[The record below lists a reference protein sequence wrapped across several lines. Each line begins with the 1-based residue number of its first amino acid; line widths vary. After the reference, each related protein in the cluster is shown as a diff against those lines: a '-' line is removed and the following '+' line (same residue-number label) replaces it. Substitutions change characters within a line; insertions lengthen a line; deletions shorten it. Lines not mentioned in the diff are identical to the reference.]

1 MEDRTPAG
9 FGRKFYQLNYC
20 NGRNASKRVLYDS
33 QHSRTAPLARPL
45 FRCILLST
53 ITRIYIYIYAAQDT
67 SPSSIHYARTNAVF
81 IQRAVYTRAPPPIR
95 ETLNPRASFFTA
107 I

>member
-53 ITRIYIYIYAAQDT
+53 ITRIYIYTRGTRHVAI
-67 SPSSIHYARTNAVF
+67 IH
-81 IQRAVYTRAPPPIR
+81 
-95 ETLNPRASFFTA
+95 TLCTD
-107 I
+107 

>member
-1 MEDRTPAG
+1 MRA
-9 FGRKFYQLNYC
+9 
-20 NGRNASKRVLYDS
+20 RVLYDS

-45 FRCILLST
+45 LFRVSSLSLSLSLCILVLSSRYVRRRERK
-53 ITRIYIYIYAAQDT
+53 TRRHHPYIMHGLMLFLFNTVSDT
-67 SPSSIHYARTNAVF
+67 
-81 IQRAVYTRAPPPIR
+81 VYNGAGPIR